1 MTINTTAANAK
12 LAQAL
17 ALVNAD
23 RVQDLQSSHARYAAQ
38 VERLLSLQA
47 GAPLSREQD
56 LELANARRMAK
67 QTRSQ
72 IEQTEKDNTA
82 HRAEADRLQ
91 ALIDSPAMLKVA
103 VGHWEQASAAQVK
116 ATARL
121 MKAGEDLDK
130 VRALLS
136 AQEQEHK
143 KADAAYAAEALAVL
157 GFGESAAR
165 NSKPYDF
172 GASDRRMQALRDLIT
187 KMEAEKADAESAL
200 IEADRATRVT
210 ESAIVKAKADRA
222 ELIHIG
228 ALEAYRAALVE
239 LHGARLAATGA
250 EGPRVVPYQEG
261 DRELFAAVAE
271 RIKDEAEQGL

>member
-17 ALVNAD
+17 ALVNTD

-38 VERLLSLQA
+38 VERLLALQA
-47 GAPLSREQD
+47 VAPLSREQD

-121 MKAGEDLDK
+121 MKAEQDLD
-130 VRALLS
+130 RARAVLL

-143 KADAAYAAEALAVL
+143 KADAAYSAESLAVL
-157 GFGESAAR
+157 GFGETAAR
-165 NSKPYDF
+165 NPNPYDF
-172 GASDRRMQALRDLIT
+172 GASDRRMQALRELIAR
-187 KMEAEKADAESAL
+187 MEAEKADAESAL
-200 IEADRATRVT
+200 VLADRATRAT
-210 ESAIVKAKADRA
+210 ESAIVKAKASKA

-271 RIKDEAEQGL
+271 RIKEEAEQGL

>member
-1 MTINTTAANAK
+1 MTINTAAANAK
-12 LAQAL
+12 LAQVL
-17 ALVNAD
+17 ALVNES
-23 RVQDLQSSHARYAAQ
+23 RVQYLQSAHDRYAAQ
-38 VERLLSLQA
+38 VERLLAAQA
-47 GAPLSREQD
+47 IAPLSREQD

-91 ALIDSPAMLKVA
+91 ALIDSPATFKVA

-121 MKAGEDLDK
+121 MKVEQDLD
-130 VRALLS
+130 RARAVLL
-136 AQEQEHK
+136 AQEHEHER
-143 KADAAYAAEALAVL
+143 AAQAYSAEALAVL

-165 NSKPYDF
+165 NSKPFDF
-172 GASDRRMQALRDLIT
+172 GASDRRQHVMRELIT
-187 KMEAEKADAESAL
+187 GLEHEKADAESAL
-200 IEADRATRVT
+200 IEADRATRDT

-250 EGPRVVPYQEG
+250 EGLRVVPYQEG

>member
-1 MTINTTAANAK
+1 MTINTTAAESQ
-12 LAQAL
+12 LAQVL
-17 ALVNAD
+17 ALVNES
-23 RVQDLQSSHARYAAQ
+23 RVQDLQADHDRYAAQ
-38 VERLLSLQA
+38 VERLLGLQA
-47 GAPLSREQD
+47 VAPLSREQD
-56 LELANARRMAK
+56 LDLANARRMAK

-72 IEQTEKDNTA
+72 IEQTEKDNA
-82 HRAEADRLQ
+82 VHRAQAARLQ
-91 ALIDSPAMLKVA
+91 ALIDSPVQVEAA
-103 VGHWEQASAAQVK
+103 VRQWEQVSAAQVE

-130 VRALLS
+130 ARALLL

-143 KADAAYAAEALAVL
+143 QADAAHAAEALAVL

-165 NSKPYDF
+165 NPKPYDF
-172 GASDRRMQALRDLIT
+172 GASDRRMQALRELIT
-187 KMEAEKADAESAL
+187 RMEAEKADAESAL
-200 IEADRATRVT
+200 VLADKTTREA

-239 LHGARLAATGA
+239 FHGARLAATGA
-250 EGPRVVPYQEG
+250 EGLRVVPYQDG

>member
-1 MTINTTAANAK
+1 MTINTTAAESK
-12 LAQAL
+12 LAQVL
-17 ALVNAD
+17 ALVNND
-23 RVQDLQSSHARYAAQ
+23 RVQDLQSAHDRYAAQ
-38 VERLLSLQA
+38 VERLMGLQA
-47 GAPLSREQD
+47 VAPLGREHD

-72 IEQTEKDNTA
+72 IEQTEKDNAA

-91 ALIDSPAMLKVA
+91 ALIDSPATFKVA
-103 VGHWEQASAAQVK
+103 VGHWGQASAAQVK

-121 MKAGEDLDK
+121 MQAERDLDK
-130 VRALLS
+130 ARALLL
-136 AQEQEHK
+136 AQEQEHT
-143 KADAAYAAEALAVL
+143 KADAAYAAEALACL

-165 NSKPYDF
+165 NPKPYDF

-187 KMEAEKADAESAL
+187 KMEQDKTQAEAAL
-200 IEADRATRVT
+200 IEADKATRVT
-210 ESAIVKAKADRA
+210 EAAIVKAKADRA

>member
-1 MTINTTAANAK
+1 MTINTTAAESQ
-12 LAQAL
+12 LAQVL
-17 ALVNAD
+17 ALVNES
-23 RVQDLQSSHARYAAQ
+23 RVQDLHSAHDRYAAQ
-38 VERLLSLQA
+38 VERLLALQA
-47 GAPLSREQD
+47 VAPLGREHD

-72 IEQTEKDNTA
+72 IEQTEKDNAA

-91 ALIDSPAMLKVA
+91 SLIDSPAMLKVA

-121 MKAGEDLDK
+121 MKAEQDLD
-130 VRALLS
+130 RARAVLL
-136 AQEQEHK
+136 AQEQEHT
-143 KADAAYAAEALAVL
+143 KADAAYAAESLAVL

-165 NSKPYDF
+165 NSKPFDF
-172 GASDRRMQALRDLIT
+172 AGSERRQHVMRELIARLEHE
-187 KMEAEKADAESAL
+187 KAEAEAEL
-200 IEADRATRVT
+200 VLADRATRVT

-250 EGPRVVPYQEG
+250 EGLRVVPYQEG

>member
-1 MTINTTAANAK
+1 MTINTTAAESQ
-12 LAQAL
+12 LAQVL
-17 ALVNAD
+17 ALVNES
-23 RVQDLQSSHARYAAQ
+23 RVQDLHSAHDRYAAQ
-38 VERLLSLQA
+38 VERLLALQA
-47 GAPLSREQD
+47 VAPLSREQD

-91 ALIDSPAMLKVA
+91 ALIDSPATFKVA

-130 VRALLS
+130 VRVLLS

-165 NSKPYDF
+165 SSKPYDF

-200 IEADRATRVT
+200 IEADRATRDT

-250 EGPRVVPYQEG
+250 EGLRVVPYQEG

>member
-1 MTINTTAANAK
+1 MTIDTAAAESQ
-12 LAQAL
+12 LAQVL
-17 ALVNAD
+17 ALVNES
-23 RVQDLQSSHARYAAQ
+23 RVQDLQSAHDRYAAQ
-38 VERLLSLQA
+38 VERLMAAQA
-47 GAPLSREQD
+47 IAPLSREQD
-56 LELANARRMAK
+56 LDLANARRMAK

-72 IEQTEKDNTA
+72 IEQTEKDNA
-82 HRAEADRLQ
+82 VHRAQADRLQ
-91 ALIDSPAMLKVA
+91 ALIESPAQVEAA
-103 VGHWEQASAAQVK
+103 VRQWEQVSAAQVE

-121 MKAGEDLDK
+121 LKAGEDLD
-130 VRALLS
+130 RARAVLL

-143 KADAAYAAEALAVL
+143 KADAAYAAESLAVL

-165 NSKPYDF
+165 NPNPYDF
-172 GASDRRMQALRDLIT
+172 GASDRRQHVMRELIT
-187 KMEAEKADAESAL
+187 RMEAEKADAESAL
-200 IEADRATRVT
+200 VLADRATRVT

-228 ALEAYRAALVE
+228 ALETYRESLVE

-250 EGPRVVPYQEG
+250 EGLRVVPYQDG

>member
-1 MTINTTAANAK
+1 MTINTAAAESQ
-12 LAQAL
+12 LAQVL
-17 ALVNAD
+17 ALVNES
-23 RVQDLQSSHARYAAQ
+23 RVQDLQSAHDRYAAQ

-47 GAPLSREQD
+47 GAPLSRDQD

-67 QTRSQ
+67 QTRSH
-72 IEQTEKDNTA
+72 IEQTEKDNAA

-130 VRALLS
+130 ARALLL
-136 AQEQEHK
+136 AQEHEHER
-143 KADAAYAAEALAVL
+143 AAQAYSAEALAVL

-165 NSKPYDF
+165 NPKPYDF
-172 GASDRRMQALRDLIT
+172 GASDRRLAVLRDLIA

-200 IEADRATRVT
+200 IEADRATRAT
-210 ESAIVKAKADRA
+210 ESAIVKAKASKA
-222 ELIHIG
+222 ELAHIG

-250 EGPRVVPYQEG
+250 EGLRVVPYQEG

>member
-12 LAQAL
+12 LAQVL
-17 ALVNAD
+17 ALVNND
-23 RVQDLQSSHARYAAQ
+23 RVQDLQSAHDRYAAQ
-38 VERLLSLQA
+38 VERLLAAQA
-47 GAPLSREQD
+47 IAPLSREQD

-67 QTRSQ
+67 QTASQ
-72 IEQTEKDNTA
+72 IEQTTKENAA

-91 ALIDSPAMLKVA
+91 ALIDSPATFEAA
-103 VGHWEQASAAQVK
+103 VSHWEKVSAAQVE

-121 MKAGEDLDK
+121 LKAGEDLD
-130 VRALLS
+130 RARELLL

-143 KADAAYAAEALAVL
+143 QADAAHAAEALAVL

-165 NSKPYDF
+165 NPKPYDF

-187 KMEAEKADAESAL
+187 KLEGEKAGAESAL
-200 IEADRATRVT
+200 VLADKTTREA
-210 ESAIVKAKADRA
+210 ESAIVKAKASKA
-222 ELIHIG
+222 ELAHIG

-239 LHGARLAATGA
+239 LHGTRLAATGA
-250 EGPRVVPYQEG
+250 EGPRVTPYQDG

-271 RIKDEAEQGL
+271 RIKDEAEQGK